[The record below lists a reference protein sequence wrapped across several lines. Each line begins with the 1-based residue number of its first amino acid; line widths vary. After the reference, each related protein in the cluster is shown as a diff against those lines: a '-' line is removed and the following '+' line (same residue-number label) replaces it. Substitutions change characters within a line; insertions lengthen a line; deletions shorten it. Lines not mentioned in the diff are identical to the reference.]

1 MGSSIYSFVV
11 LVLAFLDQ
19 EQSEQSEGSHD
30 SHVPAHTGNAELGGD
45 QLQALDDVDSQ
56 TGGGIGVFGDVELLE
71 YLVIGVGVVGKGTN
85 HQCRHVIAGGDRCAT
100 AAPSISTASA
110 PVSRMTSSTFW
121 GVSTK

>member
-1 MGSSIYSFVV
+1 MGELYLQLVV

-30 SHVPAHTGNAELGGD
+30 GHVPAHTGNAELGGD

-85 HQCRHVIAGGDRCAT
+85 HQCRHVIAGGDLCHGGAFHLHGVSP
-100 AAPSISTASA
+100 A
-110 PVSRMTSSTFW
+110 SRMTSSTFW

>member
-1 MGSSIYSFVV
+1 MMAMY
-11 LVLAFLDQ
+11 Q
-19 EQSEQSEGSHD
+19 
-30 SHVPAHTGNAELGGD
+30 HTGNAELGGD

-85 HQCRHVIAGGDRCAT
+85 HQCRHVIAGGDLCHGGAFHLHG
-100 AAPSISTASA
+100 
-110 PVSRMTSSTFW
+110 VSPGESDDLLDLW

>member
-1 MGSSIYSFVV
+1 MGSSLQLVV

-30 SHVPAHTGNAELGGD
+30 GHVPAHTGNAELGGD

-85 HQCRHVIAGGDRCAT
+85 HQCRHALRAATCAT

>member
-1 MGSSIYSFVV
+1 MMAMY
-11 LVLAFLDQ
+11 Q
-19 EQSEQSEGSHD
+19 PT
-30 SHVPAHTGNAELGGD
+30 PATPELGGD

-85 HQCRHVIAGGDRCAT
+85 HQCRHVIAGGDLCHGGAFHLHG
-100 AAPSISTASA
+100 
-110 PVSRMTSSTFW
+110 VSPGESDDLLDLW